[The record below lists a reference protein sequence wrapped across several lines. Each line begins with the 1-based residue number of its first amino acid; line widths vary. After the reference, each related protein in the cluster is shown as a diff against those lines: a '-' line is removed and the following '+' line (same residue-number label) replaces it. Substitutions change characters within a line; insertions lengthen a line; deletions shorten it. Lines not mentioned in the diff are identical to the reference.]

1 MNPNPSDTP
10 PTKSPVSR
18 FCGTT
23 IPFAIAIA
31 VGAAL
36 TISNGP
42 AVGISIGAALALL
55 SLVIRRR

>member
-1 MNPNPSDTP
+1 MNPHTSDTP
-10 PTKSPVSR
+10 PTKSLASR
-18 FCGTT
+18 LCGTT
-23 IPFAIAIA
+23 IPFAVAIA

-55 SLVIRRR
+55 SLIIRRR